1 MSTSFAAL
9 RGLPFGLA
17 SPAVP
22 LADASRGPKLL
33 EYLFLGDPAIGAP
46 DGLPD
51 MPSIDDGRPEPRLD
65 GTNGG
70 DGRKG
75 VTGDDAKLLPAPVGD
90 GGIRDDVGDCAGRPG
105 SDGPVPPDSGECWRR
120 DGDGEASDGE
130 PEEMVDDLNAFTEA
144 MGLRIGTP
152 LGDALSCYIQV
163 MVINVNARSPCQKVP
178 PRTELR
184 PCKLS
189 RRIRAASA
197 ETSSRDPID
206 AACLDDVS
214 DKPDIPMPAPERLR
228 VTGRGMLPSLGL
240 APGLD
245 VPLCAWLE
253 ENDPDRVCDA
263 DCGVI
268 TNLSATERGGER
280 GNDVRRG
287 RLPGE
292 PLMLSRCWFLTSVGV
307 KSGPSSS
314 ERKREDNRDSRSSS

>member
-51 MPSIDDGRPEPRLD
+51 MPSTDDGRPEPRLD

-178 PRTELR
+178 RHVPNCAPANSRGVSGRRAQKPLLVTRLTR
-184 PCKLS
+184 PVLTTC
-189 RRIRAASA
+189 R
-197 ETSSRDPID
+197 
-206 AACLDDVS
+206 
-214 DKPDIPMPAPERLR
+214 
-228 VTGRGMLPSLGL
+228 
-240 APGLD
+240 
-245 VPLCAWLE
+245 
-253 ENDPDRVCDA
+253 
-263 DCGVI
+263 
-268 TNLSATERGGER
+268 TNLTYPCQPQRGC
-280 GNDVRRG
+280 V
-287 RLPGE
+287 
-292 PLMLSRCWFLTSVGV
+292 
-307 KSGPSSS
+307 
-314 ERKREDNRDSRSSS
+314 